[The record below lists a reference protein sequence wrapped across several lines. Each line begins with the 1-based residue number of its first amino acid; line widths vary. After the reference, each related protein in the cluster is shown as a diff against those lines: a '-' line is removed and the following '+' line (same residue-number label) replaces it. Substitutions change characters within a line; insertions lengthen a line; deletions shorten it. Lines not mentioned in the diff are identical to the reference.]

1 MFNNREIATAVWLLL
16 FTIWILT
23 KPGIRKSIGHLFRA
37 FLQWKIVSSVLAMS
51 AYTSGTVAVLWLIG
65 LWTPSLIKE
74 SVLWFI
80 FTGFVMLM
88 QFMTDR
94 NNENVFGAVL
104 RDSIK
109 LVIFI
114 EFLIGAYVFPL
125 WIELFFVPTVTF
137 ILLLDAFAATDDK
150 YGDVKKLTGCLTA
163 TIGIGIL
170 VFAATRA
177 VGDWQNLGTLDT
189 LRSIAFPPLMSIAFI
204 PFVYTSMLI
213 AAYENL
219 FIRLNIG
226 QDKPNDVKR
235 YAKSRILKHCGLS
248 LRKLRELSSQ
258 SFRLISVQTA
268 DDVDRLF
275 QQNPEIIG

>member
-1 MFNNREIATAVWLLL
+1 M
-16 FTIWILT
+16 LT
-23 KPGIRKSIGHLFRA
+23 KPGIRKSIVHLFRA
-37 FLQWKIVSSVLAMS
+37 FLQRKIVSSVLAMIG
-51 AYTSGTVAVLWLIG
+51 YTSGTIAVFWLIG
-65 LWTPSLIKE
+65 LWTPSLVKE
-74 SVLWFI
+74 SVLWFL

-94 NNENVFGAVL
+94 NSGNVFDAVL
-104 RDSIK
+104 RDSVK
-109 LVIFI
+109 LVILI
-114 EFLIGAYVFPL
+114 EFLVGAYVFPL
-125 WIELFFVPTVTF
+125 WIELFFVPVVTVT
-137 ILLLDAFAATDDK
+137 LLLDAFAATDDK
-150 YGDVKKLTGCLTA
+150 YGDVKRLTGCLTTA
-163 TIGIGIL
+163 IGVGIL

-204 PFVYTSMLI
+204 PFVYATMLI

-235 YAKSRILKHCGLS
+235 YTKSRILKHCGLS

-258 SFRLISVQTA
+258 SFRLTSVQTA

-275 QQNPEIIG
+275 QRNPESVGCPTDEREPA